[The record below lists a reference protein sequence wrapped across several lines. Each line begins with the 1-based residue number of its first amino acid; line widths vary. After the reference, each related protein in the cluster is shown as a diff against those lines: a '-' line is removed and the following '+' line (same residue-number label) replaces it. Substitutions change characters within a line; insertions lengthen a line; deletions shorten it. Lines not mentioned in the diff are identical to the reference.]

1 MMEVDL
7 SLLGAKFQ
15 ELCSFFGTSDYDE
28 HAKRKWETFLFNH
41 FRWDVAVLFEWLQ
54 CFPGRFNII
63 QSPSC
68 WELLEIHGQKRPT

>member
-28 HAKRKWETFLFNH
+28 HTKKEMEH
-41 FRWDVAVLFEWLQ
+41 
-54 CFPGRFNII
+54 RFV
-63 QSPSC
+63 
-68 WELLEIHGQKRPT
+68 